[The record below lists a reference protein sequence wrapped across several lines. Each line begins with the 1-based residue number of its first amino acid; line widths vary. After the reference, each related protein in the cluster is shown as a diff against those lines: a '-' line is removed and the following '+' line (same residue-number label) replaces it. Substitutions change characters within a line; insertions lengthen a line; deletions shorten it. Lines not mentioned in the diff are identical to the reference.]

1 MLRVGFR
8 PRKSNLAG
16 YLIARDDQ
24 FREPGYSPGIPT
36 GRIAVIRSEYGRT
49 ATREYMDTDKDSEP
63 AAIAALRPYIELEHQ
78 KVELRVPITMPAGR
92 VIRDLSTVF
101 MRFPRWEG
109 PAFVDDFGK
118 KATGLIELNGEHLFA
133 ELAVLR
139 LLEHAGWSG
148 RWVNTYS
155 GRGEV
160 WKYLTEWKDL
170 PRAEQRSRPIEEAEP
185 RQLLAAIA
193 GLNKPARYKGCWDV
207 FAWKG
212 SDVAFLQ
219 CKRTTPKYKDVVS
232 KEQEDWV
239 RSALYLGNRRVSVE
253 SFCFVQWDYQ

>member
-1 MLRVGFR
+1 MGT
-8 PRKSNLAG
+8 N
-16 YLIARDDQ
+16 DDDV
-24 FREPGYSPGIPT
+24 
-36 GRIAVIRSEYGRT
+36 A
-49 ATREYMDTDKDSEP
+49 
-63 AAIAALRPYIELEHQ
+63 AAIPALRPYVESEDLR
-78 KVELRVPITMPAGR
+78 VELKAPITMPAGR
-92 VIRDLSTVF
+92 IIKELPAVF

-109 PAFVDDFGK
+109 PAFVDDFGR
-118 KATGLIELNGEHLFA
+118 KAAGLIDLNGEHVFA

-139 LLEHAGWSG
+139 LLEQAGWSG

-160 WKYLTEWKDL
+160 WKYLTEWKDS
-170 PRAEQRSRPIEEAEP
+170 PRAEQRNRPIEEAEP

-207 FAWKG
+207 FAWNG

-219 CKRTTPKYKDVVS
+219 CRRTAPKYKDVVR

-239 RSALYLGNRRVSVE
+239 RSALYLGDRRVSLE